1 MSLLN
6 QRASL
11 FCAVHSQYSSTDQAP
26 DAGKQRRSGCC
37 DVPIVK

>member
-6 QRASL
+6 QRVSL
-11 FCAVHSQYSSTDQAP
+11 FCVVRSQYYSTDQAP

-37 DVPIVK
+37 DVSIVK